1 MNFSRWLGGLIIF
14 AAVAS
19 GLAGTLAQFRTT
31 FGDLEVE
38 LYDQDKPA
46 TVQNFIR
53 YVQSG
58 RYTNEFS
65 HRLVPGF
72 VLQAGGF
79 TVTNRGATNW
89 ATQAVATFP
98 PVTNEFNR
106 GKFYSNVF
114 GTLAMAKNSDP
125 NSATSQFFF
134 NLADNSASLDNTTN
148 SGGFTV
154 FGHVVVGTNV
164 LGRFNTFQYWL
175 PQFGIMPQPTNL
187 VLEYYAAPFNTWPLL
202 NPSVT
207 DSNFVYIDISLL
219 TIQIAAKT
227 NRTCDLSWNSAAGMT
242 NYVEFTTNF
251 PPVWQLLRTTNGNG
265 STMKT
270 HDSMNNPPTAPGP
283 RKKPTVPHTPRPG
296 PFPGTGGGGIPN

>member
-1 MNFSRWLGGLIIF
+1 MNFSRWLGGLIF
-14 AAVAS
+14 SAAVAS

-58 RYTNEFS
+58 RYTNAFS
-65 HRLVPGF
+65 NRLVPGF

-79 TVTNRGATNW
+79 AVTNRGATNW
-89 ATQAVATFP
+89 ATPAVATFP

-154 FGHVVVGTNV
+154 FGHVVAGTNV
-164 LGRFNTFQYWL
+164 LAMFNTFQYWL

-202 NPSVT
+202 NPGVT

-219 TIQIAAKT
+219 TVQIAAKT
-227 NRTCDLSWNSAAGMT
+227 NRTCDISWNSAAGMT

-251 PPVWQLLRTTNGNG
+251 PRVWQLLRTTNGNG

-270 HDSMNNPPTAPGP
+270 TDSITNNAP
-283 RKKPTVPHTPRPG
+283 RFYRVRVA
-296 PFPGTGGGGIPN
+296 N